1 MTSAHRSRKTI
12 AVTETGKGKLRKAQN
27 RNGGKRIT
35 YEDIEETLNC
45 RVSRST
51 IERFFRGKAVD
62 IDNAISIVE
71 VLGLD
76 LEEVGDVAI
85 YENMRL
91 R

>member
-1 MTSAHRSRKTI
+1 MTSAHKSRRSI
-12 AVTETGKGKLRKAQN
+12 AVTETGKNKLREAQN

-62 IDNAISIVE
+62 IENAISIVE

-76 LEEVGDVAI
+76 LEEVVDVAI
-85 YENMRL
+85 YHQITL